1 MTTTM
6 RRLTNLLILLLLAAV
21 VLPDTADAQLLKRL
35 KDRAKERIEKNVE
48 NKANDAV
55 DKAVDD
61 AVDKAADGVEDAAM
75 SAFERKTQP
84 KELNLGE
91 NASGPAD
98 APHVQYRSVTSMD
111 LGALGRMARLFGKE
125 LEHQTE
131 TVSISGLRQRTDS
144 ENQSTIIDLEEGRM
158 IMLDHEKRQYSVFSF
173 SEMAERM
180 DEALAEMKAEAER
193 QDASAADQGDADDQP
208 DVETDVKLD
217 MSVDRTGRTETINGS
232 PSEQLLVK
240 MRADFDVKG
249 TDESGEEASFRG
261 TTYALVDTWMAKDI
275 AGLQTIQNFQR
286 EMGER
291 MGETLAESDAGESL
305 AAMGVSSQIGTV
317 MEEAGKEMQ
326 ALDGFVVRSTMHLIL
341 VPEGQ
346 ELDVEKALSPS
357 NGDQADSAAALA
369 QMNAS
374 SDTDAEPPAE
384 QVTLLRTVTQV
395 GDLAVT
401 PLPDDHFDV
410 PSDYTEVDPFAN

>member
-1 MTTTM
+1 MNTTL
-6 RRLTNLLILLLLAAV
+6 RRLTHLSILLLLAAV
-21 VLPDTADAQLLKRL
+21 LLPDTADAQLLKRL

-48 NKANDAV
+48 DKANDAV
-55 DKAVDD
+55 DKTVDK

-75 SAFERKTQP
+75 SAFERRTQP

-91 NASGPAD
+91 NARGPAD
-98 APHVQYRSVTSMD
+98 APHVRYRSVTSMD
-111 LGALGRMARLFGKE
+111 LGALGRMARFLGKE

-131 TVSISGLRQRTDS
+131 TVSISGLRQRSDS
-144 ENQSTIIDLEEGRM
+144 ENQSTIIDLESERM

-173 SEMAERM
+173 TEMAERM
-180 DEALAEMKAEAER
+180 DEALAEMKAETER
-193 QDASAADQGDADDQP
+193 QDAPDADQGDAADQP
-208 DVETDVKLD
+208 DVETDVSLD

-232 PSEQLLVK
+232 PSEQLLIK

-275 AGLQTIQNFQR
+275 AGLKTIQNFQR

-291 MGETLAESDAGESL
+291 MGATMAETDAGESL
-305 AAMGVSSQIGTV
+305 AAMGVSPQIGTL

-341 VPEGQ
+341 VPEGE

-357 NGDQADSAAALA
+357 SGDQAGGAAALA
-369 QMNAS
+369 QMGADSEN
-374 SDTDAEPPAE
+374 DAEPPAE
-384 QVTLLRTVTQV
+384 QVTLLRTVTQI
-395 GDLAVT
+395 GDLEVT
-401 PLPDDHFDV
+401 PLPDGHFDI
-410 PSDYTEVDPFAN
+410 PSDYEEVDLFAK